1 MKKKIKI
8 SERELRNF
16 KPYATPANL
25 AGRWQ
30 SARAQEDHY
39 SSSSFFRRLPSPF
52 RFIALER
59 RYSSRSIQSR
69 FCFASAFAPLS
80 SSSSSSCKRF
90 EREKRKGEG
99 KGQAERRRGSK
110 ASKGERDGAKRGTVA
125 ARDECSNPFNVQPGT
140 SGFLSDASR
149 EALCAEF
156 MRA

>member
-1 MKKKIKI
+1 M
-8 SERELRNF
+8 RNF

-30 SARAQEDHY
+30 SARAQEGHY

-90 EREKRKGEG
+90 EREREREKERGRKRTGGTETGIEGEQG
-99 KGQAERRRGSK
+99 
-110 ASKGERDGAKRGTVA
+110 GERDGAKRGTVA